1 MILTEQISI
10 GWGKY
15 HDVST
20 HNHER
25 GDVTLVRRIQWLIM
39 LIHVRKTKS
48 VKLSSTRVHL
58 VQKRL
63 GWGNLWRPPPR
74 TMSAPVQLEIHHHV
88 TPYSR
93 FGSWRLWVCWAWMNW
108 TWYFYFLT
116 HGFGTIDSTWFIS
129 ADLKELPMCC
139 KLRFHSLRQQTMPT
153 FNEFNIALICQV
165 LSSSAIEEKSWRKAA
180 SRCLL
185 NFAKALQRCHK
196 WPWQELFQF
205 FAKLLMWD
213 EQGKH
218 KHFILFARV

>member
-15 HDVST
+15 HDVSK
-20 HNHER
+20 HNHEM
-25 GDVTLVRRIQWLIM
+25 GEVTLVRRIQWLIK

-88 TPYSR
+88 TTYSR
-93 FGSWRLWVCWAWMNW
+93 FGSWRLWLCWTWMNW

-139 KLRFHSLRQQTMPT
+139 KMQ
-153 FNEFNIALICQV
+153 FNELNI
-165 LSSSAIEEKSWRKAA
+165 S
-180 SRCLL
+180 
-185 NFAKALQRCHK
+185 
-196 WPWQELFQF
+196 
-205 FAKLLMWD
+205 
-213 EQGKH
+213 
-218 KHFILFARV
+218 